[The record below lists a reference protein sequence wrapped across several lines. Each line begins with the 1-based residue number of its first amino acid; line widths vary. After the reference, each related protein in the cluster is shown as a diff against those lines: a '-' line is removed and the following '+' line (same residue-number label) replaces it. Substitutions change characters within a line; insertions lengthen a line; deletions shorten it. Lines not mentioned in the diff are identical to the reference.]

1 MPTTTTS
8 IEVTR
13 TSTTQELPLGFIV
26 REPPT
31 TSALRDTG
39 EREWVYVKTDDALV
53 EGNVCTRKDATVT
66 RTVVKSPIA
75 AVAASHKV
83 VGVAQHS
90 IAAGSYGFILRR
102 GIGEVI
108 ADTGG
113 ITANTALQTGNA
125 VAGTADDLG
134 AVTSATFGYST
145 EAATATNKATCW
157 IDCRG

>member
-26 REPPT
+26 RQPPV
-31 TSALRDTG
+31 ALALKDTG

-53 EGNVCTRKDATVT
+53 QGNVCTRKDGTVS
-66 RTVVKSPIA
+66 RTVVKSPVA
-75 AVAASHKV
+75 AVASSHKV
-83 VGVAQHS
+83 VGVAQHT

-102 GIGEVI
+102 GIGEVL

-113 ITANTALQTGNA
+113 ITADTALQTGNA
-125 VAGTADDLG
+125 VAGAADNLG

-145 EAATATNKATCW
+145 ETVAAAALATCW